1 MDIDRLRQ
9 ELEQDEGC
17 VFSIYLDHLGKKT
30 FGIGHLVLP
39 TDPEYPLKV
48 GIPVSKLRVHDCFEE
63 DIKIVLED
71 CEILYEDFYSLP
83 ESVQHVLANM
93 MFNLGRTRLTQFK
106 DLKKAI
112 ENRDFSS
119 AADAMVDSRWYT
131 QVPNRAE
138 RLVHKMRMTIYNA
151 EDWDKPNTTTIREQ

>member
-1 MDIDRLRQ
+1 
-9 ELEQDEGC
+9 
-17 VFSIYLDHLGKKT
+17 
-30 FGIGHLVLP
+30 
-39 TDPEYPLKV
+39 
-48 GIPVSKLRVHDCFEE
+48 
-63 DIKIVLED
+63 
-71 CEILYEDFYSLP
+71 
-83 ESVQHVLANM
+83 M

-112 ENRDFSS
+112 ENRNFSS